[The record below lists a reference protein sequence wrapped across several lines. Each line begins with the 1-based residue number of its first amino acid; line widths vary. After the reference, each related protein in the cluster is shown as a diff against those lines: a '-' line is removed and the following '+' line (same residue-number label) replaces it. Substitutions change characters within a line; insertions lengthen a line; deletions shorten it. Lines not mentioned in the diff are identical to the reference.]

1 MWKNVFYGYRWSK
14 MWDIGGCGKVDVAFC
29 SFYSVSFIIL
39 MPISILVRFVSFFT
53 TSL

>member
-1 MWKNVFYGYRWSK
+1 MCFMVIDGQKCG
-14 MWDIGGCGKVDVAFC
+14 ILGGCGKVDVAFC